1 MQYFNL
7 YHKLII
13 KIKTRIGDKMR
24 LIDKTLF
31 LRGIMLWCLL
41 SLVSTFFAP
50 SVEFLAGLLGTIVLI
65 MSFDSNINQKNPE
78 LAQLKSKLK
87 IMVYMIIGITIIDFT
102 QNIIPIGIIP
112 AIIELVEPAIGLYVL
127 KLAIEMLR
135 VDAGILNNTIQ
146 VDKLNKI
153 WLIGV
158 VVMAAIGCTYLLSVF
173 VRSFNL
179 IALTLLIAKMTFV
192 LIKIVL
198 FISFYKQLETKK

>member
-1 MQYFNL
+1 
-7 YHKLII
+7 
-13 KIKTRIGDKMR
+13 MR

-65 MSFDSNINQKNPE
+65 ISFDSNINQKNPE

-135 VDAGILNNTIQ
+135 VDAGILNNT
-146 VDKLNKI
+146 KLNKI

-192 LIKIVL
+192 LIKIAL

>member
-1 MQYFNL
+1 
-7 YHKLII
+7 
-13 KIKTRIGDKMR
+13 MR

-31 LRGIMLWCLL
+31 LRGVMLWCLL

-50 SVEFLAGLLGTIVLI
+50 SVEFLAGLLGTILLI
-65 MSFDSNINQKNPE
+65 MSFNDNINQKKPE
-78 LAQLKSKLK
+78 LVQLKSKLK
-87 IMVYMIIGITIIDFT
+87 IMVYMILGIVIIDFT
-102 QNIIPIGIIP
+102 QNMVPIGVIP

-135 VDAGILNNTIQ
+135 AEAGIPNNTIQ
-146 VDKLNKI
+146 IDKLNKI

>member
-1 MQYFNL
+1 
-7 YHKLII
+7 
-13 KIKTRIGDKMR
+13 
-24 LIDKTLF
+24 
-31 LRGIMLWCLL
+31 
-41 SLVSTFFAP
+41 
-50 SVEFLAGLLGTIVLI
+50 
-65 MSFDSNINQKNPE
+65 
-78 LAQLKSKLK
+78 
-87 IMVYMIIGITIIDFT
+87 MV
-102 QNIIPIGIIP
+102 PIGVIP

-135 VDAGILNNTIQ
+135 AEAGIPNNTIQ
-146 VDKLNKI
+146 IDKLNKI